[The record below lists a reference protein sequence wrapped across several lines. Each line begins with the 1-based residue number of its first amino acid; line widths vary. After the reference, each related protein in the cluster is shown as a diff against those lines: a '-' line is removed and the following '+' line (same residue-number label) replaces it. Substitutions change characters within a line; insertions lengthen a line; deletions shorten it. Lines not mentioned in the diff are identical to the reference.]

1 MRRTRFGTVLVVLL
15 VVVLVVS
22 ACGRSSSPSTGQV
35 GKGTLLVA
43 ASIPPIADFVREVGG
58 DRVDV
63 LLMVP
68 PGASPHTYEPTPS
81 QMRQLAQAR
90 LLFINGVGLEF
101 WAEKAA
107 DAAGPSLQVV
117 VLSKGMEILG
127 KTAHGGGNPHIWLS
141 PVRAQEYVKRI
152 RDALIA
158 ADPDGADE
166 YRANA
171 DAYLKQLQG
180 LDAEIRT
187 AVKTFKSREMVTF
200 HASWAYFIHDY
211 GLHQAAVLE
220 TTPGKEPSAA
230 EIARIVEI
238 IRKTHAPA
246 VFAEPQ
252 FSPRAAQVIADEA
265 GVPVLTLDPL
275 GGLPPRE
282 TYIKLMRWNLAQ
294 LKRGLGGEK

>member
-1 MRRTRFGTVLVVLL
+1 MRRTRFITVLAVLL
-15 VVVLVVS
+15 AVALVVS
-22 ACGRSSSPSTGQV
+22 ACGGSAPAGKRQA
-35 GKGTLLVA
+35 GKGKLLVA

-68 PGASPHTYEPTPS
+68 PGASPHTYEPTPA

-107 DAAGPSLQVV
+107 DAAGPSLRLV
-117 VLSKGMEILG
+117 VLSEGIEILD
-127 KTAHGGGNPHIWLS
+127 KTDHGGGNPHIWLS

-171 DAYLKQLQG
+171 AAYLKQLQA
-180 LDAEIRT
+180 LDAEIRA

-230 EIARIVEI
+230 EIAHIVEI
-238 IRKTHAPA
+238 IRQTHAPA

-275 GGLPPRE
+275 GGIPPRE

>member
-15 VVVLVVS
+15 AVALAVS
-22 ACGRSSSPSTGQV
+22 ACGRSSSPGAGQV
-35 GKGTLLVA
+35 GKGKLLVA

-58 DRVDV
+58 GRVDV

-152 RDALIA
+152 RDALVA

-171 DAYLKQLQG
+171 DAYLKQLQA
-180 LDAEIRT
+180 LDAEIRA

-200 HASWAYFIHDY
+200 HASWVYFIHDY

>member
-15 VVVLVVS
+15 AVALAVS

-35 GKGTLLVA
+35 GKGKLLVA

-171 DAYLKQLQG
+171 DAYLKQLQA
-180 LDAEIRT
+180 LDAEIRA

>member
-22 ACGRSSSPSTGQV
+22 ACGRSSSPSTGRV
-35 GKGTLLVA
+35 GKGKLLVA